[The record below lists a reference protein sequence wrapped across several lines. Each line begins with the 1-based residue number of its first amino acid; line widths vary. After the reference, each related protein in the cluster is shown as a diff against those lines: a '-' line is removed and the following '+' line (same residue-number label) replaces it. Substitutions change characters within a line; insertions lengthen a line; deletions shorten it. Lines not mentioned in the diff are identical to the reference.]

1 MKKTTI
7 TFIIFFMFTCACHT
21 QEWLTSLDV
30 AKNLAT
36 IQDKLLFVTWEGSL
50 EGGYPVFFKND
61 QGYGEIVDLVENEFL
76 NSLIWD
82 YFVPVKIP
90 ENKYEEQSNEVKKT
104 RGLEYYNRLID
115 DSIKIMDI
123 NGNILNVKNTETYYA
138 DINYNYYLII
148 VDFIKRYAL
157 NTSFLKVELKNYSQE
172 RNFVTTFRLASQY
185 IDYAVLASKEVR
197 PELIDLSSL
206 YLQEAEGF
214 LIEETSENI
223 NAYQQ
228 RIALLKIKQEL
239 VLNKPKKVLRQLKKM
254 DELGS
259 YATNESLVS
268 FLYFSSYLL
277 LKDENNAKEW
287 RSKLSSVNLKMA
299 YLILQSNSNIGND
312 N

>member
-1 MKKTTI
+1 
-7 TFIIFFMFTCACHT
+7 MFSCSCYT

-36 IQDKLLFVTWEGSL
+36 IQDKLLFVAWEGSL

-61 QGYGEIVDLVENEFL
+61 QGYGEIVDLGKNEFL

-82 YFVPVKIP
+82 YFVPVRIP
-90 ENKYEEQSNEVKKT
+90 ENKYEELSDQVKKT

-115 DSIKIMDI
+115 DSIKIMDV
-123 NGNILNVKNTETYYA
+123 NGNILNVKDTETYYA

-157 NTSFLKVELKNYSQE
+157 NTLFLKVELKNYSQE

-185 IDYAVLASKEVR
+185 IDFAVLTSKEVK

-214 LIEETSENI
+214 LIEEKSENI
-223 NAYQQ
+223 SAYKQ
-228 RIALLKIKQEL
+228 RIELLKIKQDL

-254 DELGS
+254 DDLET
-259 YATNESLVS
+259 YDTNGSLVN
-268 FLYFSSYLL
+268 FLYFTSYLL
-277 LKDENNAKEW
+277 LKDEINAKQW

-299 YLILQSNSNIGND
+299 NLILQSNSKVGND